1 MRRIVL
7 DMQCRM
13 FADAI
18 SKALTDSDPD
28 FSIRFTES
36 PDDTANVCKSSRA
49 YALIME
55 VTGHNPW
62 SLKERVQLC
71 NEVKRKSPECKVVF
85 LVDEKADTNL
95 AGEVRQAKK
104 DGFIDNFIY
113 GSVSPTYLSAVIDT
127 L

>member
-62 SLKERVQLC
+62 SLKEIAALQRS
-71 NEVKRKSPECKVVF
+71 EKEKS
-85 LVDEKADTNL
+85 
-95 AGEVRQAKK
+95 RM
-104 DGFIDNFIY
+104 
-113 GSVSPTYLSAVIDT
+113 
-127 L
+127 

>member
-1 MRRIVL
+1 
-7 DMQCRM
+7 
-13 FADAI
+13 
-18 SKALTDSDPD
+18 
-28 FSIRFTES
+28 
-36 PDDTANVCKSSRA
+36 
-49 YALIME
+49 ME

-62 SLKERVQLC
+62 SLKERLLLC